1 VYAESAALRDSAVG
15 YVQAKSVYMEG
26 GGAGMVVASSATLA
40 DSRNGLVI
48 SREVHGSQVNSVVLL
63 ATNVTGPVETLVDQ
77 RGLVL
82 IGIVAGAVLG
92 TVFSLFRLFKR
103 R

>member
-1 VYAESAALRDSAVG
+1 
-15 YVQAKSVYMEG
+15 
-26 GGAGMVVASSATLA
+26 MVVTQAATLT
-40 DSRNGLVI
+40 DSRNGVVI
-48 SREVHGSQVNSVVLL
+48 SREVTGSQVNAVVLL
-63 ATNVTGPVETLVDQ
+63 ASQVNGPVETLIDQ